1 MRTKRE
7 KMSSTPVQF
16 TDKQY
21 LNSEVDY
28 AKEKVLSIFQSIYEK
43 PVDFYTEQ
51 KYPHLAK

>member
-1 MRTKRE
+1 MRIKRE

-21 LNSEVDY
+21 LNSEVIMEREGIKY
-28 AKEKVLSIFQSIYEK
+28 FSEYIRKA
-43 PVDFYTEQ
+43 VDFYTEQ